1 MCVFGTTIAWSIYTT
16 GSKARELLA
25 KEKKAQDK
33 LDGKDVGSTELTPIL
48 ATDGDK
54 GEEKTEFHLDFDAD
68 AHYSKYTEQEK

>member
-48 ATDGDK
+48 AIDGDK
-54 GEEKTEFHLDFDAD
+54 GE
-68 AHYSKYTEQEK
+68 